1 MENNKSLIKTDNNE
15 ELQFNTELEYNSTP
29 NPVIT
34 DPAKIRDWVIN
45 LQKFIKLCER
55 PLESEKI
62 KTFYEDPKTKTKPI
76 FKYVPIDVIET
87 QAKKLFMG
95 LIDEQ
100 EPHYQVIGNEIVGT
114 QRFRVF
120 HPVAGVWVGVVGWAA
135 IQIRM
140 NKNSDHTD
148 PRNKIKNALQLDF
161 PHLASEIYKNA
172 FQKFGRQFGRGLRRD
187 YLDEYEP
194 LIIDE
199 TEKKR
204 QKKDNDKDDELLETF
219 KRRVDDY
226 YNVYT
231 NADHLKKDAFKITEE
246 AKKQKMSEVN
256 IALLKNYIQ
265 ETINKY

>member
-1 MENNKSLIKTDNNE
+1 MNELIEIE
-15 ELQFNTELEYNSTP
+15 EDLQFNTELEYNSTP

-34 DPAKIRDWVIN
+34 DSQKIRDWVLN

-55 PLESEKI
+55 PLESSKI
-62 KTFYEDPKTKTKPI
+62 KTFYEDPKTKQKPL

-120 HPVAGVWVGVVGWAA
+120 HPIAGVWVGVVGWAA

-140 NKNSDHTD
+140 NSKTDHTD

-194 LIIDE
+194 LIVDE
-199 TEKKR
+199 SGKKKQR
-204 QKKDNDKDDELLETF
+204 VSNEKDNALLENL
-219 KRRVDDY
+219 KSKVDNY
-226 YNVYT
+226 YKLYANS
-231 NADHLKKDAFKITEE
+231 DQLKKDTFKLIEE
-246 AKKQKMSEVN
+246 AKLNKMSEVN
-256 IALLKNYIQ
+256 LALLKHHIQ
-265 ETINKY
+265 ETINKWSKQ